1 MYSKT
6 KHARVA
12 VRGRTDYR
20 AREHSNRGVCRTR
33 RGTRLSVA
41 AGAKMEP
48 PFCVSGA
55 ISTGPLHALVRA
67 IEDVQGVTNLHA
79 FIYYTFLELQLRYF
93 SSAARCSWRRRKDA
107 GCTYATAPAKR

>member
-1 MYSKT
+1 MRNSSTMYSKT

-41 AGAKMEP
+41 AGAKLEP
-48 PFCVSGA
+48 TVVFITGAAHSGTTIAQALLRVQRGVVS
-55 ISTGPLHALVRA
+55 PLGMNVEGLPSVRSLTA
-67 IEDVQGVTNLHA
+67 ANATTA
-79 FIYYTFLELQLRYF
+79 MPSSFLLF
-93 SSAARCSWRRRKDA
+93 
-107 GCTYATAPAKR
+107 